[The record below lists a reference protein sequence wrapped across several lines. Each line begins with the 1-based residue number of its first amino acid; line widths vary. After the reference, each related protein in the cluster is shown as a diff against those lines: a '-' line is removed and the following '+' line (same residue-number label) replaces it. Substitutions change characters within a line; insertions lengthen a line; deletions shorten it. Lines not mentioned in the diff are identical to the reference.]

1 MNLLLLVLKPLFSI
15 YIFFVRVTCE
25 FCALYMGMSKLF
37 YFNICTHGIFLFCVL
52 GTRKKKEPP
61 KARVTCQSTINLYVR
76 GVSSSIPAAF
86 KSREHVSPALFY

>member
-1 MNLLLLVLKPLFSI
+1 ME
-15 YIFFVRVTCE
+15 FFCFV
-25 FCALYMGMSKLF
+25 
-37 YFNICTHGIFLFCVL
+37 FL
-52 GTRKKKEPP
+52 GQEKKKEPP

>member
-1 MNLLLLVLKPLFSI
+1 MNFVPYTWECLNSFILI
-15 YIFFVRVTCE
+15 YAHMEFFCFV
-25 FCALYMGMSKLF
+25 
-37 YFNICTHGIFLFCVL
+37 FL
-52 GTRKKKEPP
+52 GQEKKKEPP